1 MKKEIF
7 SYLSNDFFDFFGR
20 ISFTAAVFTALYFLM
35 RIAAQHIFNRNI
47 AKYTGELNQELEK
60 LKLQHQKTLKD
71 FELYNSE
78 KHKKYPEMY
87 MHLETAYGHIYSLRG
102 ITRRLTFSNVN
113 EEDLKNYFKEMN
125 FTSYD
130 TARILELWNNNK
142 DTAKKEISKLED
154 KLNYEIAR
162 EKWKIANTYF
172 LCNQLYFSQN
182 VSDKCDSLLIDM
194 QKYLNTLEPG
204 YILTPKITQEQTQY
218 KDVTLPK
225 DRDLVRSAM
234 KNELEQE

>member
-1 MKKEIF
+1 MQNDIL
-7 SYLSNDFFDFFGR
+7 SYLSNDFLKFIGS
-20 ISFTAAVFTALYFLM
+20 ISISAGVIVVLYFLL

-47 AKYTGELNQELEK
+47 AKYTGEINKELEQ

-130 TARILELWNNNK
+130 TARILELWSNNK
-142 DTAKKEISKLED
+142 DTAKKEIGKLED
-154 KLNYEIAR
+154 KLNYELAR
-162 EKWKIANTYF
+162 EKWNIANTYF
-172 LCNQLYFSQN
+172 LCNQLYFSQD
-182 VSDKCDSLLIDM
+182 VSDKCNRLLTDM
-194 QKYLNTLEPG
+194 LKYLTTLEPG
-204 YILTPKITQEQTQY
+204 YPLTPKITQEQTQN